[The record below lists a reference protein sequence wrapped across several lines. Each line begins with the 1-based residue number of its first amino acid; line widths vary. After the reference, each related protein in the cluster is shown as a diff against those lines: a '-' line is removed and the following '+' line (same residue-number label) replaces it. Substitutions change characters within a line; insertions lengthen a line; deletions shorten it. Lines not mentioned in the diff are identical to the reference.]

1 MPNNFDTQNADLG
14 NSSLMVGAIESYSSE
29 TAERDTT
36 NLFSTLGQQDL
47 AETAAR
53 QEPESNFLGLNLI
66 LIIASVGI
74 LLMSLLRRV
83 KKRRSGRSGRS
94 YL

>member
-53 QEPESNFLGLNLI
+53 QEPESNSLGLNLI

-83 KKRRSGRSGRS
+83 KKRRSGRS

>member
-14 NSSLMVGAIESYSSE
+14 NSSLMVGTIESYSSE

-53 QEPESNFLGLNLI
+53 QESESNSLGLNLI